1 MFAENPYT
9 VLSLTICTAQGEI
22 RGFFLEKHRCTIAFK
37 KEIENHK
44 FKLIYLFDLGNRENC
59 KKCEVQG

>member
-22 RGFFLEKHRCTIAFK
+22 RVFFFLEKHRCTIAFK

-44 FKLIYLFDLGNRENC
+44 FKLIYLFDLGN
-59 KKCEVQG
+59 